1 MSKNKI
7 IKIVIICV
15 VFAALLAGLITM
27 MVLPQDYGTPDK
39 LDIGNSNF
47 GQRLLIG
54 VQVALLGLGT
64 VFIMLFLLIF
74 MVTLLRLIFEGV
86 GIAKA
91 KQAAKKSEATQN
103 QKAAVVEEKIAL
115 EEDDEEVVAVIMAAL
130 NAYYETQNA
139 TYKSNLKFRVR
150 SIKEI

>member
-1 MSKNKI
+1 MSKSKK
-7 IKIVIICV
+7 IKIVIICL

-27 MVLPQDYGTPDK
+27 MVLPQDYGKPDK
-39 LDIGNSNF
+39 LDIGASNF

-54 VQVALLGLGT
+54 LQVALLGLGT

-74 MVTLLRLIFEGV
+74 MVTLMRMIFEGV
-86 GIAKA
+86 GEMKA
-91 KQAAKKSEATQN
+91 KHAEKKAQVPTQEV
-103 QKAAVVEEKIAL
+103 AVVENSAS
-115 EEDDEEVVAVIMAAL
+115 EEDEEVVAVIMAAL
-130 NAYYETQNA
+130 NAYYDAQNE

>member
-7 IKIVIICV
+7 IKIVIICA

-27 MVLPQDYGTPDK
+27 MALPQDYGNPDK

-54 VQVALLGLGT
+54 LQVALLGLGT
-64 VFIMLFLLIF
+64 VFVVLFLLIL
-74 MVTLLRLIFEGV
+74 MVTLMRLIFKGV
-86 GIAKA
+86 GKLKA
-91 KQAAKKSEATQN
+91 KQVAKKSEVINITP
-103 QKAAVVEEKIAL
+103 VVEEKIAI
-115 EEDDEEVVAVIMAAL
+115 EEDEEVVAVITAAVS
-130 NAYYETQNA
+130 AYYETQNV